1 VASEGTPLFSG
12 KHGTYISLIIDLPHR
27 TNKKHDEESVTS
39 SKREESPVMKKAPVM
54 LNLRSMFSLRSF
66 LSPVLTH
73 YCTVTEPHVPAE
85 GKILKIIKVK
95 QTLTTPLPPVVKPPP
110 NPNFAQQ
117 PMASIV
123 KAGLQP
129 QPRPPP
135 LPPIR
140 YAAAAA
146 ANVSTP
152 TTQGTPSHASS
163 QAQPAPAL
171 TPVSSVPNPPPST
184 AQALSPSG
192 IGIGQ
197 QTGQSSAAIPP
208 QSTSQGSAVSS
219 PSLTHPSVTS
229 PMLSSASVSHQPDGS
244 FYSGQESPALS
255 DAVPSSSGGPA
266 AASEPRKGTS
276 VCEYCLYGD

>member
-1 VASEGTPLFSG
+1 
-12 KHGTYISLIIDLPHR
+12 
-27 TNKKHDEESVTS
+27 
-39 SKREESPVMKKAPVM
+39 
-54 LNLRSMFSLRSF
+54 
-66 LSPVLTH
+66 
-73 YCTVTEPHVPAE
+73 
-85 GKILKIIKVK
+85 
-95 QTLTTPLPPVVKPPP
+95 
-110 NPNFAQQ
+110 
-117 PMASIV
+117 MASIV

-140 YAAAAA
+140 YATAAA

-152 TTQGTPSHASS
+152 TTQGTPTHASS
-163 QAQPAPAL
+163 QVQPAPAL
-171 TPVSSVPNPPPST
+171 TPASSVPNPPPSAT
-184 AQALSPSG
+184 LPPSG

-197 QTGQSSAAIPP
+197 QTGQSSTSIPL

-229 PMLSSASVSHQPDGS
+229 PMLSSASVSNQPDGS

-276 VCEYCLYGD
+276 VCEHCLYWDWILNDYL